1 MSIIWDDQ
9 TFFSIGN
16 YDNFIIQESEPF
28 IFFDLDNT
36 LIEFKTKK
44 LKILPNVINKINS
57 LTMNN
62 IAIVTNQKGLNKNK
76 DRLDA
81 WKIKVNELCKILSK
95 KMLIFVCFDSKYR
108 KPLPYILDNIK
119 YNKDGSI
126 FCGDAGGA
134 IGDFSDT
141 DFKFAKNLNIK
152 FIHNKEFFNNQN
164 VSCNINYPI
173 VNNSSVEK
181 IFNDLLNKIPTN
193 ELNIIVNVGMS
204 GSGKSSIAELFVG
217 HGYKRINS
225 DTQKLT
231 TNACIKLCANYAN
244 NNEKII
250 IDNTNPEKKTRLEYI
265 NIAKKYK
272 IPIYCIYYNIDKG
285 ICMHNNIYRHLT
297 KNVPIVPKIA
307 YNIFSKK
314 LEIPDINE
322 GFKDIVEL
330 NESYAND
337 DPIYKQ
343 YLF

>member
-1 MSIIWDDQ
+1 MCIDNSINDKLLSSNDEEIFILLASFFSNF
-9 TFFSIGN
+9 TKFSYVLLIIISFISIVLTLCKSNNRKFSIG
-16 YDNFIIQESEPF
+16 FILTILGATF
-28 IFFDLDNT
+28 HA
-36 LIEFKTKK
+36 EFV
-44 LKILPNVINKINS
+44 LLPILNAYMYFP
-57 LTMNN
+57 
-62 IAIVTNQKGLNKNK
+62 
-76 DRLDA
+76 
-81 WKIKVNELCKILSK
+81 
-95 KMLIFVCFDSKYR
+95 
-108 KPLPYILDNIK
+108 
-119 YNKDGSI
+119 
-126 FCGDAGGA
+126 
-134 IGDFSDT
+134 
-141 DFKFAKNLNIK
+141 
-152 FIHNKEFFNNQN
+152 
-164 VSCNINYPI
+164 
-173 VNNSSVEK
+173 K

-231 TNACIKLCANYAN
+231 TNACIKLCANYAS